1 MRPGNFTRWA
11 GTTALVLS
19 ALALPANASAAPEGK
34 SVTRTAIS
42 SPSPAGAAV
51 VADAPIVFTI
61 EGTQFPGRITA
72 VIGPAG
78 RLTLVSPEG
87 ITAPA
92 TPMGEC
98 TQDTASQVSCLP
110 DYVDIIVGDLKGGA
124 DTFTAG
130 SEVLVLVGNS
140 VPGLES
146 PLLGGAGSDRIT
158 GGALTDNVD
167 GGAGADTLTGN
178 DSSDLLRGGP
188 GRDEIFGGLGA
199 DALFAD
205 GGADD
210 LDGGPGRDLCV
221 GGGGDDTA
229 ADCFVRKKIP

>member
-1 MRPGNFTRWA
+1 MA
-11 GTTALVLS
+11 
-19 ALALPANASAAPEGK
+19 ALASFAVLLPPAASAHAAAPSK
-34 SVTRTAIS
+34 AVTETSIS
-42 SPSPAGAAV
+42 SPRPAESAV
-51 VADAPIVFTI
+51 AADAPIVFTI

-87 ITAPA
+87 ITAPV
-92 TPMGEC
+92 TSMGEC
-98 TQDTASQVSCLP
+98 TQDSTTQVSCLP
-110 DYVDIIVGDLKGGA
+110 DYVDVIVGDLKGGA

-130 SEVLVLVGNS
+130 SEVQVLVGNS

-188 GRDEIFGGLGA
+188 GRDQFLGGLGSDALFGGGGA
-199 DALFAD
+199 DALD
-205 GGADD
+205 GG
-210 LDGGPGRDLCV
+210 GGRDLCV
-221 GGGGDDTA
+221 GGSGADTA
-229 ADCFVRKKIP
+229 TDCFALKKVP